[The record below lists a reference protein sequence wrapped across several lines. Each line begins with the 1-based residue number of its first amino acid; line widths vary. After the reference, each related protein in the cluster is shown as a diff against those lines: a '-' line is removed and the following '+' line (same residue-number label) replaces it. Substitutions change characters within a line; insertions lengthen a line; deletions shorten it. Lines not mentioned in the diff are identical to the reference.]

1 MENKDIT
8 LVILAA
14 GMGSRFGGLKQI
26 APMGPNGEFIIDY
39 SIYDAIKAGFTKV
52 VFLIKE
58 ENYEIF
64 KETIGSRVEP
74 HIHVEYAFQKNDNVP
89 EPYKTMLE
97 ERQKPLGTA
106 HAILCCKNNVAEPF
120 MMINADDFYGRDA
133 FEKGAQFLKG
143 ITSEK
148 MPHQY
153 GMVGYLVKNTITE
166 NGKVKRGVCKVAEDG
181 TLLSLIESSVGRNED
196 GVITAEPLDET
207 LPSFEVAEDDTVSMN
222 MLLFDDSIFG
232 YVEDNFE
239 SFLKKNAEAGKL
251 DKCEY
256 LIPDSL
262 FASIEEGFST
272 CEVIPTTATW
282 YGVTYKEDAPQV
294 QESIKRLVKT
304 KEDSNGDYPL
314 HLWEE

>member
-1 MENKDIT
+1 MDNKDIT

-39 SIYDAIKAGFTKV
+39 SIYDAIQAGFTKV

-89 EPYKTMLE
+89 EPYRTMLE
-97 ERQKPLGTA
+97 GRQKPLGTA
-106 HAILCCKNNVAEPF
+106 HAILCCQDNVHEPF

-133 FEKGAQFLKG
+133 YEKGAEFLRK
-143 ITSEK
+143 ITQGE

-166 NGKVKRGVCKVAEDG
+166 NGTVKRGVCKVAEDG
-181 TLLSLIESSVGRNED
+181 SLISLIESSVGRNEN
-196 GVITAEPLDET
+196 GTIVATPLDES
-207 LPSFEVAEDDTVSMN
+207 LESFEVAEDATVSMN
-222 MLLFDDSIFG
+222 MLLFDDSIFD
-232 YVEDNFE
+232 YVGEHFE
-239 SFLKKNAEAGKL
+239 EFLKKNAEAGKL

-262 FASIEEGFST
+262 FAAIEDEYAT
-272 CEVIPTTATW
+272 CLVVPTDGTW
-282 YGVTYKEDAPQV
+282 YGVTYKEDAPAV
-294 QESIKRLVKT
+294 QESIKKLVKT
-304 KEDSNGDYPL
+304 KEDPNGDYPL
-314 HLWEE
+314 HLWGE